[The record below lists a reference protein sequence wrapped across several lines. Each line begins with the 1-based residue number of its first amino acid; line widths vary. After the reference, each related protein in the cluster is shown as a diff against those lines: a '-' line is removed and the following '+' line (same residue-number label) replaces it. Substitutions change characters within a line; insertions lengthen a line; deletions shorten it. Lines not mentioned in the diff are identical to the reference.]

1 LITEDWLQVEAAD
14 AALLPRPKILL
25 VDDREENLI
34 ALTATLQSLGEELV
48 LARSGEDALRSLLR
62 ADYAVILLDA
72 QMPGMSG
79 FETAGIIRERERNRH
94 TPIIFLTAISRERE
108 SVAQGYSMGAAD
120 YITKPYDPDI
130 LRSKVR
136 VFVELF
142 KRGEEIKR
150 QQEMLRQSALREAE
164 RLRREQVW
172 ELEQEHMRT
181 LTIELEARVAERTG
195 QLVEANEELE
205 AFCYSISHDL
215 RAPLRAITATSMI
228 LLEESEGKLP
238 PDHIEHLLRQAHNS
252 RRLATLI
259 DDLLQLSR
267 IGRKLMETRSV
278 DLSKIARD
286 VADDVLSR
294 GWDNPPKI
302 EVEGEMCV
310 NGDPG
315 LLRLLLENLVDNAC
329 KYSPKGG
336 CIRVGSRHEGDDTVY
351 FIKDTGIGFDMKYE
365 HKIFLPFERLV
376 LETEFPGTG
385 IGLANAQ
392 RVVKRH
398 GGKIWAKS
406 QLGKG
411 TTFFFTIGDIKVED
425 SLGESVAQVS

>member
-1 LITEDWLQVEAAD
+1 MLNKELAETQLES
-14 AALLPRPKILL
+14 RPKILL
-25 VDDREENLI
+25 VDDRDQNLL
-34 ALTATLQSLGEELV
+34 ALQATLQPMGEELL
-48 LARSGEDALRSLLR
+48 LARSGPDALRLLLKH
-62 ADYAVILLDA
+62 DFAVILLDA
-72 QMPGMSG
+72 QMPEMDG
-79 FETAGIIRERERNRH
+79 FETAAIIRQREKNRL
-94 TPIIFLTAISRERE
+94 TPIIFLTAYSRDRAF
-108 SVAQGYSMGAAD
+108 VTQGYSVGAAD
-120 YITKPYDPDI
+120 YITKPYDPEI

-150 QQEMLRQSALREAE
+150 QQEMLRQSGLREAE
-164 RLRREQVW
+164 RLRREQMW
-172 ELEQEHMRT
+172 ELEQEHMRR
-181 LTIELEARVAERTG
+181 LTIELEERVAERTG

-215 RAPLRAITATSMI
+215 RAPLRAITSTSMI

-267 IGRKLMETRSV
+267 IGRKAMEVRPV
-278 DLSKIARD
+278 NLSA
-286 VADDVLSR
+286 VAKEVSDEVLTR
-294 GWDNPPKI
+294 GWDKPPHIDI
-302 EVEGEMCV
+302 EPGMTA

-315 LLRLLLENLVDNAC
+315 LLRLLLENLIDNAC

-336 CIRVGSRHEGDDTVY
+336 CIQVGSRMEGDETV
-351 FIKDTGIGFDMKYE
+351 FFVKDTGVGFDMRYE
-365 HKIFLPFERLV
+365 PKIFLPFERLV
-376 LETEFPGTG
+376 LESEFPGTG
-385 IGLANAQ
+385 IGLANAK

-398 GGKIWAKS
+398 GGHIWAKS

-411 TTFFFTIGDIKVED
+411 ATFFFTINGAKAEEAPA
-425 SLGESVAQVS
+425 ESVA